1 MEAAV
6 SATPS
11 AMGMSNRKQWYRNL
25 TIQVLIAMLLG
36 ALVGWFFPAVGPA
49 LRPFAELFIKMVKMV
64 IGPLVFLMVVTGV
77 SGMGDLKRVG
87 RVGVKAVLYFEV
99 VTTVALVIG
108 LIAGNLFHPG
118 AGMAPPA
125 ATDAQ
130 RAVVEKFAGVAREQS
145 LLNFVINIVPDNI
158 FGAFEHNDVLQI
170 MFFAVLFG
178 AALVALGERGKKVE
192 ESIERLTSVL
202 FGVVAIVIHYA
213 PIAAFSAMAFTVGAF
228 GLSSLGSLAE
238 LVLITYVAMAF
249 FIFVVLG
256 IVARIF
262 GFNVLKFL
270 SYIREEIVIMLSTSN
285 SESVLPRLME
295 KMQRLGCA
303 RSVVALVLPT
313 GYTLNQDGTSI
324 YLSLS
329 TLFIAQAYGIH
340 LTITQQVELIVI
352 MMITSKGVGGV
363 SGAGFVILAST
374 LAAIGTLPVEGLA
387 LLLGVERFMSMG
399 RGMVNM
405 IGNAVATV
413 VVSKSEGALDES
425 AAVAEYQKYFA
436 DASIANL

>member
-6 SATPS
+6 SAMPRPV
-11 AMGMSNRKQWYRNL
+11 AIARRKKWYRNL

-87 RVGVKAVLYFEV
+87 RVGLKAVLYFEI

-108 LIAGNLFHPG
+108 LVAGNLTHPG
-118 AGMAPPA
+118 AGMTPPSA
-125 ATDAQ
+125 SDAQ
-130 RAVVEKFAGVAREQS
+130 RAVVEKFAGVAKEQS
-145 LLNFVINIVPDNI
+145 LVSFMINIVPDNI
-158 FGAFEHNDVLQI
+158 FGAFEHGNVLQI

-178 AALVALGERGKKVE
+178 AALVALGEPGKKVE
-192 ESIERLTSVL
+192 ESIERLTAVL
-202 FGVVAIVIHYA
+202 FGVIAIVIRYA

-238 LVLITYVAMAF
+238 LVLSTYAAMIF

-256 IVARIF
+256 IVARLF
-262 GFNVLKFL
+262 GFGILRFL

-295 KMQRLGCA
+295 KMQGLGCA

-340 LTITQQVELIVI
+340 LTIPQQVELVVI

-363 SGAGFVILAST
+363 SGAGFIILAST

-399 RGMVNM
+399 RGLVNM

-413 VVSKSEGALDES
+413 VVSRSENALDEKT
-425 AAVAEYQKYFA
+425 AVAEYQKHFG
-436 DASIANL
+436 DPSITRL

>member
-1 MEAAV
+1 MEAVV
-6 SATPS
+6 SVMPS
-11 AMGMSNRKQWYRNL
+11 AIGIPRRKRWYRNL
-25 TIQVLIAMLLG
+25 TMQVLIAMLLG
-36 ALVGWFFPAVGPA
+36 ALVGWFYPAVGPA

-87 RVGVKAVLYFEV
+87 KVGLKAVLYFEV
-99 VTTVALVIG
+99 VTTVALVVG
-108 LIAGNLFHPG
+108 LLAANLLRPG

-125 ATDAQ
+125 ANDAQ
-130 RAVVEKFAGVAREQS
+130 RAVVEKFAGVAKEQS
-145 LLNFVINIVPDNI
+145 FLDFVLNIVPDNI
-158 FGAFEHNDVLQI
+158 VGAFEHNNVLQI

-192 ESIERLTSVL
+192 ESVERLTAVL
-202 FGVVAIVIHYA
+202 FGVVAIVIRYA
-213 PIAAFSAMAFTVGAF
+213 PIAAFSAMAFTVSAF
-228 GLSSLGSLAE
+228 GLASLGSLAK
-238 LVLITYVAMAF
+238 LVLTTYFAMAF

-256 IVARIF
+256 IITRIF
-262 GFNVLKFL
+262 GFKILKFL
-270 SYIREEIVIMLSTSN
+270 SYIREEILIMLSTAN

-295 KMQRLGCA
+295 KMQRLGCD

-340 LTITQQVELIVI
+340 LTIAQQVELIVI
-352 MMITSKGVGGV
+352 MMVTSKGVGGV

-387 LLLGVERFMSMG
+387 LLLGVERFMSLG

-405 IGNAVATV
+405 IGNAVATI
-413 VVSKSEGALDES
+413 VVSKSEGALDED
-425 AAVAEYQKYFA
+425 AAIAEYRRYFA
-436 DASIANL
+436 DPSIASL